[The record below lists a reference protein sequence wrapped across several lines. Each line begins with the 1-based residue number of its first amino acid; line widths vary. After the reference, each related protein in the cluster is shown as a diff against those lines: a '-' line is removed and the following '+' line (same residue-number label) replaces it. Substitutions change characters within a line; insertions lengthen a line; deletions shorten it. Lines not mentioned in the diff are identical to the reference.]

1 MRKVTA
7 FLLAVVMVFSMA
19 ATAFAASVTQTVD
32 NTSVSAG
39 SDVTVTITLD
49 EAMNNV
55 IGYEYNLYF
64 NSDLFSVKESSGS
77 ATVSNVLNN
86 ATKGSYLMISY
97 VDPTSEGVTVS
108 AGTLTAIT
116 FTAKADL
123 TEEQVSSFELVKNFV
138 YDNSYSF
145 TDTGDAAVTNSTVS
159 VTVTAAAPT
168 TYSVAITTTEN
179 GTVTAD
185 KTNAAAGETV
195 NLTVTPAEGY
205 ELDTLTVMNG
215 DTAVEV
221 NDNAFTMPAG
231 DVTVSAAFKQVITV
245 TGYTFA
251 TSADVSTENGGT
263 AVVHV
268 KITGHSDENVT
279 GYNAYDLTLTFDTD
293 KLELATDE
301 EGNYI
306 YSGAVKTDNGSVT
319 VNGNTIR
326 IVGCGAD
333 KAFGTEIAALT
344 FKTKAEGN
352 ANVTISKVQVSD
364 KEESVKEDAP
374 EATPKHD
381 EDDTTADTTPDESI
395 IVVPFSV
402 TKPDFVSGNDKAVA
416 GDDYTFSYSDTT
428 NYTYSG
434 LKVTVGG
441 TEVTP
446 AEADGVYTIE
456 NVTGAIVIEAT
467 RTANSYKVNKPA
479 NVIGHEKAT
488 YGTDYVFTVTPD
500 VGKEI
505 DSVKATIGGKEI
517 AVTKNTEGGYEIAG
531 GNISGEITITVTQ
544 KDVEVPETKYT
555 NISFSGITQAEIEG
569 GQLTQKVEAGKEFT
583 FKLIKTEGVTYTVKI
598 GEEVLI
604 AGEDGTYTISAAK
617 MIEGDLTVT
626 IEKAEIINVEVAE
639 YIKLDGQAM
648 FLITAKSAAT
658 DSVLK
663 YGEETMY
670 RSSKYGAYG
679 WLVISAE
686 SDDTVKAQAQAAIA
700 IAETGTT
707 APEVAYNYDV
717 NGTSKVDVND
727 AQLAYDMY
735 NAAYSA
741 FTENLTIKKFLEADL
756 DGSKNLGTQ
765 DVAAIIN
772 FIVNGTAN

>member
-1 MRKVTA
+1 MKSIRKVLS
-7 FLLAVVMVFSMA
+7 FLLALLMVMSLGA
-19 ATAFAASVTQTVD
+19 PAFAEETPAITLTVD
-32 NTSVSAG
+32 KTDVAIG
-39 SDVTVTITLD
+39 DTVTVT
-49 EAMNNV
+49 V
-55 IGYEYNLYF
+55 
-64 NSDLFSVKESSGS
+64 GS
-77 ATVSNVLNN
+77 TGISNVFGMGFKVHADQAVYEVESIETSWTSNNQLAAKGWIKIATFSSTGNHLNPPDTI
-86 ATKGSYLMISY
+86 AVIKLK
-97 VDPTSEGVTVS
+97 
-108 AGTLTAIT
+108 
-116 FTAKADL
+116 AKAAAE
-123 TEEQVSSFELVKNFV
+123 TSSISLSSLEVTK
-138 YDNSYSF
+138 
-145 TDTGDAAVTNSTVS
+145 TGEDGTSVES
-159 VTVTAAAPT
+159 VTVTSPE
-168 TYSVAITTTEN
+168 AI
-179 GTVTAD
+179 
-185 KTNAAAGETV
+185 
-195 NLTVTPAEGY
+195 
-205 ELDTLTVMNG
+205 
-215 DTAVEV
+215 
-221 NDNAFTMPAG
+221 
-231 DVTVSAAFKQVITV
+231 ITV
-245 TGYTFA
+245 VKESVIATPGYCFA

-517 AVTKNTEGGYEIAG
+517 AVTKNTEGDYEIAG

-686 SDDTVKAQAQAAIA
+686 SDDTVKAQAKAAIA

>member
-1 MRKVTA
+1 MKSIRKVLS
-7 FLLAVVMVFSMA
+7 FLLALLLVMNLG
-19 ATAFAASVTQTVD
+19 TPAFAEETPAITLTVD
-32 NTSVSAG
+32 KTDVAVG
-39 SDVTVTITLD
+39 DTVTVTVGSTGISNVFGIGFKVYADQAVYEVESIETPWTS
-49 EAMNNV
+49 NNQLAAKGWIKIATFSSTGNNLNPPDTIAV
-55 IGYEYNLYF
+55 IKL
-64 NSDLFSVKESSGS
+64 KAKAAAESSS
-77 ATVSNVLNN
+77 ISLSSLEV
-86 ATKGSYLMISY
+86 TKTGE
-97 VDPTSEGVTVS
+97 DGTSVE
-108 AGTLTAIT
+108 
-116 FTAKADL
+116 
-123 TEEQVSSFELVKNFV
+123 
-138 YDNSYSF
+138 
-145 TDTGDAAVTNSTVS
+145 S
-159 VTVTAAAPT
+159 VTVTSPE
-168 TYSVAITTTEN
+168 AI
-179 GTVTAD
+179 
-185 KTNAAAGETV
+185 
-195 NLTVTPAEGY
+195 
-205 ELDTLTVMNG
+205 
-215 DTAVEV
+215 
-221 NDNAFTMPAG
+221 
-231 DVTVSAAFKQVITV
+231 ITV
-245 TGYTFA
+245 VKESVIATPGYCFA
-251 TSADVSTENGGT
+251 TSADVTADNGGT

-517 AVTKNTEGGYEIAG
+517 AVTKNTEGDYEIAG

>member
-1 MRKVTA
+1 MKSIRKVLS
-7 FLLAVVMVFSMA
+7 FLLALLLVMNLG
-19 ATAFAASVTQTVD
+19 TPAFAEETPAITLTVD
-32 NTSVSAG
+32 KTDVAVG
-39 SDVTVTITLD
+39 DTVTVTVGSTGISNVFGIGFKVYADQAVYEVESIETPWTS
-49 EAMNNV
+49 NNQLAAKGWIKIATFSSTGNNLNPPDTIAV
-55 IGYEYNLYF
+55 IKL
-64 NSDLFSVKESSGS
+64 KAKAAAESSS
-77 ATVSNVLNN
+77 ISLSSLEV
-86 ATKGSYLMISY
+86 TKTGE
-97 VDPTSEGVTVS
+97 DGTSVE
-108 AGTLTAIT
+108 
-116 FTAKADL
+116 
-123 TEEQVSSFELVKNFV
+123 
-138 YDNSYSF
+138 
-145 TDTGDAAVTNSTVS
+145 S
-159 VTVTAAAPT
+159 VTVTSPE
-168 TYSVAITTTEN
+168 AI
-179 GTVTAD
+179 
-185 KTNAAAGETV
+185 
-195 NLTVTPAEGY
+195 
-205 ELDTLTVMNG
+205 
-215 DTAVEV
+215 
-221 NDNAFTMPAG
+221 
-231 DVTVSAAFKQVITV
+231 ITV
-245 TGYTFA
+245 VKESVIATPGYCFA
-251 TSADVSTENGGT
+251 TSADVTADNGGT

-416 GDDYTFSYSDTT
+416 GDGYTFSYSDTT

-479 NVIGHEKAT
+479 NVIGHKEAT

-517 AVTKNTEGGYEIAG
+517 AVTKNTEGDYEIAG

>member
-1 MRKVTA
+1 MKSIRKVLS
-7 FLLAVVMVFSMA
+7 FLLALLLVMNLG
-19 ATAFAASVTQTVD
+19 TPAFAEETPAITLTVD
-32 NTSVSAG
+32 KTDVAVG
-39 SDVTVTITLD
+39 DTVTVTVGSTGISNVFGIGFKVYADQAVYEVESIETPWTS
-49 EAMNNV
+49 NNQLAAKGWIKIATFSSTGNNLNPPDTIAV
-55 IGYEYNLYF
+55 IKL
-64 NSDLFSVKESSGS
+64 KAKAAAESSS
-77 ATVSNVLNN
+77 ISLSSLEV
-86 ATKGSYLMISY
+86 TKTGE
-97 VDPTSEGVTVS
+97 DGTSVE
-108 AGTLTAIT
+108 
-116 FTAKADL
+116 
-123 TEEQVSSFELVKNFV
+123 
-138 YDNSYSF
+138 
-145 TDTGDAAVTNSTVS
+145 S
-159 VTVTAAAPT
+159 VTVTSPE
-168 TYSVAITTTEN
+168 AI
-179 GTVTAD
+179 
-185 KTNAAAGETV
+185 
-195 NLTVTPAEGY
+195 
-205 ELDTLTVMNG
+205 
-215 DTAVEV
+215 
-221 NDNAFTMPAG
+221 
-231 DVTVSAAFKQVITV
+231 ITV
-245 TGYTFA
+245 VKESVIATPGYCFA
-251 TSADVSTENGGT
+251 TSADVTADNGGT

-479 NVIGHEKAT
+479 NVIGLEKAT

-517 AVTKNTEGGYEIAG
+517 AVTKNTEGDYEIAG

>member
-1 MRKVTA
+1 MKSIRKVLS
-7 FLLAVVMVFSMA
+7 FLLALLMVMSLGA
-19 ATAFAASVTQTVD
+19 PAFAEETPAITLTVD
-32 NTSVSAG
+32 KTDVAIG
-39 SDVTVTITLD
+39 DTVTVT
-49 EAMNNV
+49 V
-55 IGYEYNLYF
+55 
-64 NSDLFSVKESSGS
+64 GS
-77 ATVSNVLNN
+77 TGISNVFGMGFKVHADQAVYEVESIETSWTSNNQLAAKGWIKIATFSSTGNNLNPPDTI
-86 ATKGSYLMISY
+86 AVIKLK
-97 VDPTSEGVTVS
+97 
-108 AGTLTAIT
+108 
-116 FTAKADL
+116 AKAAAE
-123 TEEQVSSFELVKNFV
+123 TSSISLSSLEVTK
-138 YDNSYSF
+138 
-145 TDTGDAAVTNSTVS
+145 TGEDGTSVES
-159 VTVTAAAPT
+159 VTVTSPE
-168 TYSVAITTTEN
+168 AI
-179 GTVTAD
+179 
-185 KTNAAAGETV
+185 
-195 NLTVTPAEGY
+195 
-205 ELDTLTVMNG
+205 
-215 DTAVEV
+215 
-221 NDNAFTMPAG
+221 
-231 DVTVSAAFKQVITV
+231 ITV
-245 TGYTFA
+245 VKESVIATPGYCFA
-251 TSADVSTENGGT
+251 TSADVTADNGGT

-479 NVIGHEKAT
+479 NVIGLEKAT

-517 AVTKNTEGGYEIAG
+517 AVTKNTEGDYEIAG

>member
-1 MRKVTA
+1 MKSIRKVLS
-7 FLLAVVMVFSMA
+7 FLLALLMVMSLGA
-19 ATAFAASVTQTVD
+19 PAFAEETPAITLTVD
-32 NTSVSAG
+32 KTDVAIG
-39 SDVTVTITLD
+39 DTVTVT
-49 EAMNNV
+49 V
-55 IGYEYNLYF
+55 
-64 NSDLFSVKESSGS
+64 GS
-77 ATVSNVLNN
+77 TGISNVFGMGFKVHADQAVYEVESIETSWTSNNQLAAKGWIKIATFSSTGNNLNPPDTI
-86 ATKGSYLMISY
+86 AVIKLK
-97 VDPTSEGVTVS
+97 
-108 AGTLTAIT
+108 
-116 FTAKADL
+116 AKAAAE
-123 TEEQVSSFELVKNFV
+123 TSSISLSSLEVTK
-138 YDNSYSF
+138 
-145 TDTGDAAVTNSTVS
+145 TGEDGTSVES
-159 VTVTAAAPT
+159 VTVTSPE
-168 TYSVAITTTEN
+168 AI
-179 GTVTAD
+179 
-185 KTNAAAGETV
+185 
-195 NLTVTPAEGY
+195 
-205 ELDTLTVMNG
+205 
-215 DTAVEV
+215 
-221 NDNAFTMPAG
+221 
-231 DVTVSAAFKQVITV
+231 ITV
-245 TGYTFA
+245 VKESVIATPGYCFA
-251 TSADVSTENGGT
+251 TSADVTADNGGT

-416 GDDYTFSYSDTT
+416 GDGYTFSYSDTT

-479 NVIGHEKAT
+479 NVIGHEEAT

-517 AVTKNTEGGYEIAG
+517 AVTKNTEGDYEIAG